1 MESCVLLLRTCVLIG
16 TLSTTAMAQAQE
28 PASINYGGFRI
39 TPTVDTELAYIDNVT
54 FVPESSEVID
64 SFQFVIRPEVEIYTE
79 NSFSEQRIHYRLE
92 DARYYSSPEDNYTDQ
107 LLSYNVKLRFSD
119 FQGIRFGAQHLEGH
133 DARGR
138 GFTAGRPT
146 VIRTTDNYSDSN
158 VNGAYILGARRAPFY
173 AVGSVSVRNL
183 NYDLD
188 TAPLFNRD
196 RQEVSGGIVLRYRLS
211 SVTSFALDVK
221 RTDIT
226 YDADTRDSISLD
238 STRDSILIGMDWDAS
253 AFLSGEAKIGYEERD
268 FESALR
274 EDFNG
279 VDWYVDM
286 TWRPISNTALTLLSD
301 FDTRENN
308 ALGDFIDTTT
318 TRLKWMHNWLER
330 LSTSM
335 EFGYVSQD
343 YQGLDNEIDYR
354 KDSTAI
360 ANLQIDYQ
368 FRRWLHVSTFLKY
381 SSRSS
386 NLEIIEF
393 DRQVLGLMFKV
404 TL

>member
-1 MESCVLLLRTCVLIG
+1 
-16 TLSTTAMAQAQE
+16 
-28 PASINYGGFRI
+28 
-39 TPTVDTELAYIDNVT
+39 
-54 FVPESSEVID
+54 
-64 SFQFVIRPEVEIYTE
+64 
-79 NSFSEQRIHYRLE
+79 
-92 DARYYSSPEDNYTDQ
+92 
-107 LLSYNVKLRFSD
+107 
-119 FQGIRFGAQHLEGH
+119 
-133 DARGR
+133 
-138 GFTAGRPT
+138 
-146 VIRTTDNYSDSN
+146 
-158 VNGAYILGARRAPFY
+158 
-173 AVGSVSVRNL
+173 
-183 NYDLD
+183 
-188 TAPLFNRD
+188 
-196 RQEVSGGIVLRYRLS
+196 
-211 SVTSFALDVK
+211 
-221 RTDIT
+221 
-226 YDADTRDSISLD
+226 
-238 STRDSILIGMDWDAS
+238 MDWDAS